1 MSCID
6 YSQTAENHQCL
17 LILVKHVGTLLKT
30 KTFLYLWERIRRVSM
45 VRIPNQQ
52 RTIWLRYKRMY
63 PVDNNEWGDF
73 QAHRKVLGLICI
85 GKCHNMKEFEE
96 TFESYKKIKEDYA
109 NTIFNSRLILFG
121 MNRDGTP
128 LEEINSSDT
137 DNSPSTSNSQDSSH
151 VLDAE
156 NLSST
161 SDKSP
166 SPSSDSCQLDN
177 TFSSNGA
184 NNTIREKDS
193 DNNNPNIR
201 IFSKSVHKENT
212 GAEVV
217 FYPNTEGT
225 IDLEE
230 RLRELIISLFFVLE
244 GKRLDRSFER
254 TEKLQLLC
262 APFEK
267 RDLQGIDTDSKSF
280 KRKCQGRL
288 RKHLADLCLQADR
301 PGEAI
306 LHYQTSLDILKT
318 VNDSLWIGAC
328 YEGLCSSSV
337 ILTYPQTGSPLLK
350 RNLSFCVRRGK
361 SKIDD
366 IKARP
371 SVPVPVKRSYSN
383 GCDVIDSP
391 PKPCLDPDDIIEKY
405 KESIMQ
411 YSKCKAA
418 AVIEMEA
425 SIKACRVLVL
435 QRKYLQAS
443 DFLQNVVYISLQS
456 SDEDKIQRY
465 STLASLYS
473 QIGFHRKAAFFRRV
487 SALQCVNPQ
496 VAQPSWYQCYTLL
509 LQALDGYGVT
519 LDPREFSTDKP
530 CGWPVLQMRVLQE
543 LIFSARKM
551 GNPQLSVRHMT
562 FLLHTMLEHLSA
574 QERRDVASVLSSYT
588 ARCEGTPQP
597 LATDSGIIF
606 PPVPLTKLPLVKSFK
621 LMSVAGHCRPVKL
634 PGSGDSVNSEFDQ
647 QGLFI
652 YTPFSFG
659 GTDDQ
664 EHKSNKV
671 DFCWVA
677 GDVCEVHLEV
687 HNPMPDVLNVSQMGL
702 LTDGV
707 EMDVFPANATIPAE
721 SGPHLIKLSG
731 IPKTTGDLNIY
742 GYISHVYGVRSHC
755 KLKDIPHLRS
765 TQHIVEV
772 IPALPHIHVSTSLPK
787 ATNCPLLTPDGMDII
802 NSATTVLYAGQSM
815 NWVLTINN
823 LGNQK
828 LEMLELGLTSKPEYR
843 GALKKIVMWNEGGI
857 TTQLPVQPDD
867 SISIPISLYGYNHFY
882 TDSDNSEASAFTS
895 SHSTSVGLKYNT
907 NSRKTL
913 EVTLTVCYSGG
924 PGMEHSYCRQCAI
937 SLRLDILPTISI
949 QKWDVIPAGSYDR
962 CFVLFDLMNQS
973 SHQTEVQYN
982 DGGKIIIEASQC
994 RRIAI
999 PFTRCH
1005 LPIQEDNPAANK
1017 LPHNDTVLCPII
1029 IEPVDVWKM
1038 YLSNCIDV
1046 RWSAPAVNATG
1057 KVSLENVVWSAFQ
1070 LNLMKLSP
1078 IKWTVVVN
1086 SQYFD
1091 IANIPQVAVGEL
1103 INIHITLVNTDSVDA
1118 HQAELSISCY
1128 QDLGSGTTWMEA
1140 DEQCS
1145 IIGLRSL
1152 KVDKLAQG
1160 GSLSHE
1166 CHLMF
1171 HHSGVYKFDIQ
1182 CAYQRQAPKEASI
1195 DVLFPSGQ
1203 NSIGSLLAGDTSTKC
1218 YQQTV
1223 WKCTPIMHIKV
1234 LDSATCH
1241 LPYDVIENK

>member
-1 MSCID
+1 
-6 YSQTAENHQCL
+6 
-17 LILVKHVGTLLKT
+17 
-30 KTFLYLWERIRRVSM
+30 
-45 VRIPNQQ
+45 
-52 RTIWLRYKRMY
+52 
-63 PVDNNEWGDF
+63 
-73 QAHRKVLGLICI
+73 
-85 GKCHNMKEFEE
+85 MKEFEE
-96 TFESYKKIKEDYA
+96 IFESYKKIKEDYA

-128 LEEINSSDT
+128 LEEIYSSDT
-137 DNSPSTSNSQDSSH
+137 DNSPSTSNSQDSSQA
-151 VLDAE
+151 LDAG
-156 NLSST
+156 NPSPT

-166 SPSSDSCQLDN
+166 SPGSDKFQLDN
-177 TFSSNGA
+177 SSSSPNGTK
-184 NNTIREKDS
+184 NIVKEKDS
-193 DNNNPNIR
+193 DNNNPKTR
-201 IFSKSVHKENT
+201 THSKSVHKENT

-217 FYPNTEGT
+217 FYPDTDGI

-366 IKARP
+366 NKVRP
-371 SVPVPVKRSYSN
+371 SVTVPIKRSYSN

-496 VAQPSWYQCYTLL
+496 VTQPSWYQCYSLL

-519 LDPREFSTDKP
+519 LDPREFSTDTP

-562 FLLHTMLEHLSA
+562 FLLHTMLEHLSP
-574 QERRDVASVLSSYT
+574 QEKRDVANVLSSYT

-606 PPVPLTKLPLVKSFK
+606 PPVPLTKLPLVKSFQ

-634 PGSGDSVNSEFDQ
+634 PGSGDSLNSEFEQ

-659 GTDDQ
+659 ETDG
-664 EHKSNKV
+664 EENKSNKV

-687 HNPMPDVLNVSQMGL
+687 HNPMPDELNVSQMGL
-702 LTDGV
+702 LTDGI

-755 KLKDIPHLRS
+755 KLKDIPHLRNS
-765 TQHIVEV
+765 QHIVEV
-772 IPALPHIHVSTSLPK
+772 IPALPQIQVTTSLPK
-787 ATNCPLLTPDGMDII
+787 ASNCPLQTPDGTDII
-802 NSATTVLYAGQSM
+802 TSATTVLYAGQSL
-815 NWVLTINN
+815 NWILTINN
-823 LGNQK
+823 IGNQK
-828 LEMLELGLTSKPEYR
+828 LELLDLGLTSKPEYR
-843 GALKKIVMWNEGGI
+843 GALKKIVMWNEDGI
-857 TTQLPVQPDD
+857 TTQLPVQPED
-867 SISIPISLYGYNHFY
+867 SICIPISLYGYNHFY
-882 TDSDNSEASAFTS
+882 SDADNSEGSAYIS
-895 SHSTSVGLKYNT
+895 SYSTSVANKYNT

-913 EVTLTVCYSGG
+913 EVTLTLCYSGG
-924 PGMEHSYCRQCAI
+924 PGLEESYCRQCAI
-937 SLRLDILPTISI
+937 SLRVEIFPTISV

-973 SHQTEVQYN
+973 GHQTEVQYN

-1005 LPIQEDNPAANK
+1005 LPKQDENLSLPSANNRLQSADHLK
-1017 LPHNDTVLCPII
+1017 CPVI
-1029 IEPVDVWKM
+1029 IEPLDVWKM

-1046 RWSAPAVNATG
+1046 RWSASAVNATG
-1057 KVSLENVVWSAFQ
+1057 KVSLENVVWSSFQ

-1103 INIHITLVNTDSVDA
+1103 TNIHIMLVNTDSVDA
-1118 HQAELSISCY
+1118 HQAEVSISCY
-1128 QDLGSGTTWMEA
+1128 QDLGSGTSWMEA

-1145 IIGLRSL
+1145 FIGLKSL
-1152 KVDKLAQG
+1152 KVDKLVQG

-1166 CHLMF
+1166 CHLLF
-1171 HHSGVYKFDIQ
+1171 HHSGIYKFDIQ
-1182 CAYQRQAPKEASI
+1182 CAYHRPSPNDFNADASSPPGGPNNI
-1195 DVLFPSGQ
+1195 ESQLVGE
-1203 NSIGSLLAGDTSTKC
+1203 TSTRC
-1218 YQQTV
+1218 QQRTV
-1223 WKCTPIMHIKV
+1223 WKCTPVMHIKV
-1234 LDSATCH
+1234 LESALSH
-1241 LPYDVIENK
+1241 LPYNIVENK